1 MAHGTMTQKEAFE
14 YVRNAPHIKKVREGN
29 YKPGAWF
36 YAEPGD
42 GSGLWQDWGVKAT
55 PGKRGLTFLDTAKV
69 DAPPPLEAPDRAI
82 IRGSGVDGALPIQEY
97 AASKR
102 HQVWAENVV
111 ALYEEATS
119 RQWVASR
126 DIPWDKLT
134 PLPKDQEKAYC
145 QIVSHLARVEYIAAD
160 VLGGFLP
167 KIASAF
173 HEVKLFLITQSMDEA
188 RHTEVFR
195 KRALANGGG
204 IAPNFSNMNPA
215 YHEMKH
221 GQLSRFQDTSFLLF
235 LAEGFAL
242 DLFRFAEF
250 LGKTETD
257 KVIFSRV
264 MQDEARH
271 VSYHTMR
278 TAYDLA
284 NNPNREGEILHLHA
298 LCDRTEAEMFIWD
311 FLNPHFMEAGAILAA
326 GSVDKI
332 DKGYDSIRLLY
343 SKIREEYL
351 RRCERIGFN
360 RRERCMVPEEPPF

>member
-1 MAHGTMTQKEAFE
+1 
-14 YVRNAPHIKKVREGN
+14 
-29 YKPGAWF
+29 
-36 YAEPGD
+36 
-42 GSGLWQDWGVKAT
+42 
-55 PGKRGLTFLDTAKV
+55 
-69 DAPPPLEAPDRAI
+69 
-82 IRGSGVDGALPIQEY
+82 
-97 AASKR
+97 
-102 HQVWAENVV
+102 
-111 ALYEEATS
+111 
-119 RQWVASR
+119 
-126 DIPWDKLT
+126 
-134 PLPKDQEKAYC
+134 
-145 QIVSHLARVEYIAAD
+145 
-160 VLGGFLP
+160 
-167 KIASAF
+167 
-173 HEVKLFLITQSMDEA
+173 
-188 RHTEVFR
+188 
-195 KRALANGGG
+195 
-204 IAPNFSNMNPA
+204 MNPA